1 MDLTTIL
8 EARRILR
15 VLSHFNLSVLANET
29 LSVSVYREIE
39 NVFGAVRTCFDH
51 VLSNF
56 SGFSWER
63 TLFLKSACVNMV
75 MQIQVQIGD
84 TKRAFLLTRL
94 RVLRIKKNCIL
105 REIPKTSFMILV
117 YFTKTIKEN
126 MKC

>member
-1 MDLTTIL
+1 
-8 EARRILR
+8 
-15 VLSHFNLSVLANET
+15 
-29 LSVSVYREIE
+29 
-39 NVFGAVRTCFDH
+39 
-51 VLSNF
+51 
-56 SGFSWER
+56 
-63 TLFLKSACVNMV
+63 MV